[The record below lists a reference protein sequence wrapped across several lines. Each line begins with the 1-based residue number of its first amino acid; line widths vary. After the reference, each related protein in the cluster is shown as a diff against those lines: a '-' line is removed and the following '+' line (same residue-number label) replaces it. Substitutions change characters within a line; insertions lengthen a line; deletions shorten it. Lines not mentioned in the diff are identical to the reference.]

1 MTIMGNSTEQ
11 LILVSTPGPCGTFH
25 RRLQEEPDLIGY
37 LQEDL
42 DRAGLVGEKENGAI
56 IFLSGISAR
65 LDTPLNTTVQGSSA
79 AGKNFLIGKVAA
91 FLPPEMVKFLTGMSP
106 KVLMHSAED
115 EYEHKAVFIA
125 EYEGVAGA
133 DFGIRTFQSA
143 QVIEWEFVESSKN
156 GIRKQKRRVKGPAAF
171 IQATTRPV
179 LHPENE
185 TRLLFVGMDES
196 QEQTRAILHQQAVEA
211 AIGGIEAG
219 SDLFQPWQELVRNL
233 TLTRVVIPF
242 ANQLVPHFPADR
254 VRSRRDFSKLLGM
267 IEASAFLHQHQR
279 EKEGNEIIAD
289 ARDYR
294 IAKELFEHAYAT
306 GPDSAV
312 EELSQ
317 AAESLKFPGQ
327 LDFTV
332 ADLMTKLGW
341 GKSKTYEVLRRA
353 EELGRIGETGSRG
366 SYLLLH
372 SSPNSGLNLPDTLA
386 QV

>member
-11 LILVSTPGPCGTFH
+11 LIEVPTPGPCRTFH

-56 IFLSGISAR
+56 IFLGGVSAR
-65 LDTPLNTTVQGSSA
+65 LDRPLNITVQGGSA

-133 DFGIRTFQSA
+133 DFAIRTFQSE

-156 GIRKQKRRVKGPAAF
+156 GIHKQKKTVRGPAAF

-185 TRLLFVGMDES
+185 TRLLFVKMDET
-196 QEQTRAILHQQAVEA
+196 EELTRAILHQQAVEA
-211 AIGGIEAG
+211 AIGGIEAEPE
-219 SDLFQPWQELVRNL
+219 LFRPWQDLIRSL

-254 VRSRRDFSKLLGM
+254 VRSRRDFPKLLGL
-267 IEASAFLHQHQR
+267 IQASAFLHQHQR
-279 EKEGNEIIAD
+279 ETDGEEIIAD

-294 IAKELFEHAYAT
+294 IAKELFEHAYAA

-317 AAESLKFPGQ
+317 VAKSLTFPGQ
-327 LDFTV
+327 LGFTV
-332 ADLMTKLGW
+332 TDLMTKLGW
-341 GKSKTYEVLRRA
+341 RKSKTYEVLRRA

-366 SYLLLH
+366 SYLPLR
-372 SSPNSGLNLPDTLA
+372 SPPALGLNLPDTLA